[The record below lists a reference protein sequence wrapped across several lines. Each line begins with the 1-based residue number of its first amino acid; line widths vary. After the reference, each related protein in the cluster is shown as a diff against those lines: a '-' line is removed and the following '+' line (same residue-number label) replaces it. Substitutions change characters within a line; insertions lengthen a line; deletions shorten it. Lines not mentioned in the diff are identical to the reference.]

1 MEFIG
6 DRGAPDLRVAFQH
19 EGFESSLGQ
28 IKRGDEAV
36 VASADDDDIALRVSV
51 RRHAYAAP
59 LMSFR
64 ISSAASR
71 PFAPMIPPPGCVA
84 EPHMYRFLIGVR
96 YCAHPGTGR
105 RKKSCSSESSPWK
118 MLPSLSP
125 HSRSRSSGVTTCFSM
140 MMSFKLGAYWEIVST
155 TVLPKASFSVS
166 QFSPGASL

>member
-84 EPHMYRFLIGVR
+84 DPHIYRFLMGVR
-96 YCAHPGTGR
+96 YCAQPGTGR

-125 HSRSRSSGVTTCFSM
+125 HSRSRSSGVTTWRCR
-140 MMSFKLGAYWEIVST
+140 MMSLMLGAYSAMVLT
-155 TVLPKASFSVS
+155 TVSPNASFWSS
-166 QFSPGASL
+166 QFKPGRSL